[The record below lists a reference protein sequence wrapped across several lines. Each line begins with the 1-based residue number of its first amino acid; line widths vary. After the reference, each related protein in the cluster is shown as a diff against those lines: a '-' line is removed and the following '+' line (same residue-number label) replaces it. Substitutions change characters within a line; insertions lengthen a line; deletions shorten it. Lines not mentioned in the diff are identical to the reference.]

1 MIENIKLP
9 KLKTFF
15 KKVFFVWGIIC
26 AIGLVLLIVKTT
38 AQLTPRE
45 KINEA
50 TNEDVEFVLN
60 WTGLGSDRIQEVN
73 NSYSS
78 LMSFTGDHLEAYAI
92 KISGVSLEELN
103 KTSDFGTQ
111 WYRGDKLPQHI
122 ADAVSDTRTWK
133 REINW
138 FPAEEEIRTESIY
151 VWSES
156 VHYSGSRVTAYRIIL
171 IRPADNMVF
180 YISTKQ

>member
-92 KISGVSLEELN
+92 KISGLSLEELN

-111 WYRGDKLPQHI
+111 
-122 ADAVSDTRTWK
+122 
-133 REINW
+133 
-138 FPAEEEIRTESIY
+138 
-151 VWSES
+151 
-156 VHYSGSRVTAYRIIL
+156 
-171 IRPADNMVF
+171 
-180 YISTKQ
+180 